1 MSNTR
6 EHKSIE
12 VEKLTL
18 DTENPR
24 IQKIVEMYAGGITP
38 EALGLALGSGL
49 DDVDSR
55 EAGTTF
61 YTLKAAIKTN
71 GGIIQPIHVNE
82 TPNGALTVIEGNTRV
97 RIYQELKQEGV
108 EGDWSKIP
116 AILYSDLSQ
125 EEIDSIRLQS
135 HQVGPRAWD
144 PYHKAKYLFKLN
156 SQQDMPFSRLVD
168 LCGGRKSDVTHYI
181 NAYND
186 MEEYYRNILDDETDF
201 DTTRFSA
208 FIELQKSNVKE
219 SILRAQFSFE
229 DFAEWVA
236 ERKIDPLN
244 TVRKLPRILA
254 NKEAKKIFL
263 DKGAKPAIHYL
274 DEQQLAP
281 KKLDGNLFDLC
292 QAVKSKIEQ
301 ISWSEVQKLKSDR
314 EGEKVNTLLDLSE
327 ELERLINDI
336 NNDIND

>member
-1 MSNTR
+1 MSNDR
-6 EHKSIE
+6 EHKLVE

-24 IQKIVEMYAGGITP
+24 IQKIVEMYAGSITP

-61 YTLKAAIKTN
+61 YTLKAAIKTT
-71 GGIIQPIHVNE
+71 GGIIQPIHVNQ
-82 TPNGALTVIEGNTRV
+82 TPNGELTVIEGNTRV
-97 RIYQELKQEGV
+97 RIYQELKEEGV
-108 EGDWSKIP
+108 EGNWSKIP
-116 AILYSDLSQ
+116 AILYSDLKQ

-156 SQQDMPFSRLVD
+156 SQQDMSASRLVD
-168 LCGGRKSDVTHYI
+168 LCGGRKNDVYNYI
-181 NAYND
+181 NAYID
-186 MEEYYRNILDDETDF
+186 MEKYYRNILDDETDF

-208 FIELQKSNVKE
+208 FVELQRSSIKE
-219 SILRAQFSFE
+219 SILKAKFTLE
-229 DFAEWVA
+229 DFAEWVSD
-236 ERKIDPLN
+236 RKIDPLN

-254 NKEAKKIFL
+254 SKDATKIFL

-274 DEQQLAP
+274 EEQQLTP
-281 KKLDGNLFDLC
+281 N
-292 QAVKSKIEQ
+292 
-301 ISWSEVQKLKSDR
+301 
-314 EGEKVNTLLDLSE
+314 
-327 ELERLINDI
+327 RLMETYMNFARL
-336 NNDIND
+336 